1 MIDFADRMDCTAAVN
16 MFVVNMFAVNRTV
29 VSKVENTVIV
39 ANKSAADWSNLAEGW

>member
-1 MIDFADRMDCTAAVN
+1 MIDFADRMDCTAA
-16 MFVVNMFAVNRTV
+16 VNMFAVNRTV